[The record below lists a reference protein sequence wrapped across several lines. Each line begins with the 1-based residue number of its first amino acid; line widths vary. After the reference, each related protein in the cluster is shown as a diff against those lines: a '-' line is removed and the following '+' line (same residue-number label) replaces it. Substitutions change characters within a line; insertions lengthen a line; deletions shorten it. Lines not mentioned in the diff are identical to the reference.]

1 MHRRRTIDLG
11 TDGEFP
17 TNFVPGSAILT
28 TCLIAMCWA
37 ARWNRAALT
46 R

>member
-1 MHRRRTIDLG
+1 MHRRRTIGLG

-28 TCLIAMCWA
+28 TCLIAMYWA